1 MKDDRL
7 EAELR
12 SLLRADAPT
21 SAPTSLRLR
30 ASRVSQEMVAQ
41 QPDGRRSLLPLLG
54 SVVVVAF
61 AIVLVVAVV
70 PRIPLSSQVP
80 GSPAPGVQPSGR
92 PIATPTGS
100 ETPSPSASVTPGPEP
115 TGGAWSFRA
124 ADAGSAVLVPA
135 SDGTTYLATSPWGQT
150 GQGKVYALD
159 ANGQVKPG
167 WPFAPSGIAA
177 FGTPVVSL
185 DGTVYVYGW
194 AFGMSAP
201 GSAGS
206 NAAWLWALDPGGQ
219 IKPGW
224 PYAIQ
229 GSIFAGD
236 VGLTLRADGVVTFAD
251 SLTDSGGSPT
261 YEAVAIDPDG
271 HVRAGWPVT
280 LPGPIGCGSGG
291 CVAMGGDDT
300 WYAITVVGTGASA
313 AIVALRADG
322 SSKAGWPVTI
332 LGGEGLVLGPAGTV
346 YAWGV
351 DVTGA
356 AGTAHGPKILR
367 TRFLVLGPDGAPRPG
382 WPVTIEGPAG
392 IPSIAPD
399 GTLYTTTGGEAGQLE
414 QVFALGTDGLKRQGW
429 PYTLPTELAAL
440 PYAVSAGMPVRA
452 TSPYVGPDS
461 TVYLP
466 IYHAEN
472 SSGAQGLLALTPD
485 GQIAS
490 GWPVWLPSG
499 ATFQNVGAF
508 IAGGDGRL
516 IPPVFGADG
525 TAYIAVFWNG
535 LGAIMGLDLS
545 GREKPGWPY
554 TLSAGGSAP
563 TLAVRAVGMFLTS
576 EAVLFVT
583 ATNDGDTT
591 IVFALPPGRKAILP

>member
-1 MKDDRL
+1 MKNDRL

-41 QPDGRRSLLPLLG
+41 QPDGRRRLLPLLG
-54 SVVVVAF
+54 SAVVVAF
-61 AIVLVVAVV
+61 AIVFVVAVV
-70 PRIPLSSQVP
+70 PRIPLSSQVS

-100 ETPSPSASVTPGPEP
+100 ETPSPSSSVTPGPET

-159 ANGQVKPG
+159 ANGHVKPG

-177 FGTPVVSL
+177 FGTPAVSL

-194 AFGMSAP
+194 AFGKSAP

-206 NAAWLWALDPGGQ
+206 NAAWLWALDPAGQ
-219 IKPGW
+219 IKLGW

-229 GSIFAGD
+229 GSVLAGD
-236 VGLTLRADGVVTFAD
+236 VGLTVRADGVVIFAD
-251 SLTDSGGSPT
+251 WVTHSGGSPM

-271 HVRAGWPVT
+271 HPRAGWPVT
-280 LPGPIGCGSGG
+280 LPGRIVCGSGP
-291 CVAMGGDDT
+291 CIAIGGDDT
-300 WYAITVVGTGASA
+300 WYVMTSRGTDPSA
-313 AIVALRADG
+313 EIVALRADG
-322 SSKAGWPVTI
+322 SAKPGWPVGI
-332 LGGEGLVLGPAGTV
+332 PGGEGFALGPAGTV
-346 YAWGV
+346 YASGV
-351 DVTGA
+351 DGTGA
-356 AGTAHGPKILR
+356 AGTAPGPKILR
-367 TRFLVLGPDGAPRPG
+367 TRFMVLGPDGAPRPG
-382 WPVTIEGPAG
+382 WPVTIDGPAG

-414 QVFALGTDGLKRQGW
+414 QVFALGTDGRERQGW

-440 PYAVSAGMPVRA
+440 PYAVGAGMPVRA

-466 IYHAEN
+466 IYHAGN

-485 GQIAS
+485 GQVAS

-499 ATFQNVGAF
+499 AMFQYVGAF
-508 IAGGDGRL
+508 STGGGGQL

-535 LGAIMGLDLS
+535 QGAIMGLDLS

-591 IVFALPPGRKAILP
+591 IVFALPPGKKAILP